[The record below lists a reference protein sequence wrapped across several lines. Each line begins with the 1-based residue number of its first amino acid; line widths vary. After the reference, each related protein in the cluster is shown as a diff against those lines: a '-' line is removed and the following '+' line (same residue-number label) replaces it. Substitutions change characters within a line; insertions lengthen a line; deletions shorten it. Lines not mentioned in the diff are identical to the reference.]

1 MSLEITFTGLEARR
15 HHIVANEG
23 LESLAG
29 LAHAATLVAHF
40 VATNTVRQRQPYDD
54 RLQFF
59 FQEARPGSL
68 TALLALGGDLAVG
81 AAGNAV
87 YGLLKLA
94 WNRATG
100 SAEDSDALVGDRAY
114 RSGDIDALSEAVSP
128 SLLRGHAWIGHHEQ
142 RITIKTGREL
152 LVGFDQKSKEYLK
165 NEIFEEGLSVQ
176 DVSIAALNVN
186 SKHGR
191 AFFFDLG
198 RTIPFRAHRNANG
211 RTIPNISRYL
221 TQYAEKTGATVN
233 IQFQKILFVD
243 GRIKRILIYDCYGIG
258 DEA

>member
-1 MSLEITFTGLEARR
+1 
-15 HHIVANEG
+15 
-23 LESLAG
+23 
-29 LAHAATLVAHF
+29 
-40 VATNTVRQRQPYDD
+40 
-54 RLQFF
+54 
-59 FQEARPGSL
+59 
-68 TALLALGGDLAVG
+68 
-81 AAGNAV
+81 
-87 YGLLKLA
+87 LLKLA

-100 SAEDSDALVGDRAY
+100 SAEDSDALIGDRAY

-128 SLLRGHAWIGHHEQ
+128 SLLRGHSWIGHHEQ

-198 RTIPFRAHRNANG
+198 RTIPFRVHRNANG